1 MGGSARCVYV
11 IWLCFVARVFFYAA
25 ALPTWEGYDEWR
37 HFAVIRLVAL
47 RGQMLPPRDSPLPRD
62 VGASLN
68 LVPLPWSW
76 RQAAAPS
83 LPHDEFWQL
92 PAERREARLA
102 AFRELPRAWQL
113 QDTDGPYRA
122 HEAFQPPLYYWTMA
136 PLMLLL
142 AGARISTQLV
152 AMRWFGALVGSFAIP
167 LAFLIARQM
176 LGSARMALG
185 CAAVLALMPGFALVV
200 GHAGNDSLAIPLFS
214 LLIWSAVRI
223 AGGHTGL
230 TDRVVLGVSLGLGLL
245 TKAYF
250 LTAIPALAVLV
261 IWRLRTRAVL
271 PAACALLAGGW
282 WYARA
287 YLQTGAL
294 TGLTDFVMASS
305 RTDSLFS
312 QMLAVP
318 WGRAFDS
325 ILFSHIYAGGWSFLQ
340 VRSWIYH
347 LFYAVMLLAALGLL
361 RVRRTREMLILAAL
375 YASFWLGELYHVVIL
390 WAARGVATSMGYYLY
405 GVVAAEVPLCA
416 AGLAS
421 LWKRGRGAWV
431 TAAGA
436 ILFAAL
442 DLFAM
447 HAIAIPYYT
456 GLIRHKP
463 NGALA
468 AFHLDALQTVGLG
481 EVLRRVAEFHG
492 LPIPAVLLLWMAYV
506 AATLTLVRAAID
518 SNSKPRNK
526 NSAAGF
532 ATY

>member
-1 MGGSARCVYV
+1 VAAVDGSARFVYV

-25 ALPTWEGYDEWR
+25 ALPTWEGYDEWS
-37 HFAVIRLVAL
+37 HFSVIRLVAL
-47 RGQMLPPRDSPLPRD
+47 RGQILPPRDSPLPRD

-83 LPHDEFWQL
+83 LTHDEFWQL
-92 PAERREARLA
+92 PQEQRDARLA
-102 AFRELPRAWQL
+102 AFRELPRTWQW

-122 HEAFQPPLYYWTMA
+122 HEAFQPPLYYWTMS

-142 AGARISTQLV
+142 AGARISTQLL
-152 AMRWFGALVGSFAIP
+152 AIRWFGALLGSFAIP
-167 LAFLIARQM
+167 FTSLIARQV
-176 LGSARMALG
+176 LGSGRTAVG

-200 GHAGNDSLAIPLFS
+200 GHAGNDCLAIALFS
-214 LLIWSAVRI
+214 LLIWSAIRMA
-223 AGGHTGL
+223 AGHSGL
-230 TDRVVLGVSLGLGLL
+230 TDRVALGLSLGLGLL

-250 LTAIPALAVLV
+250 LTAVPAIAVLA
-261 IWRLRTRAVL
+261 IWKLRTRAVVPL
-271 PAACALLAGGW
+271 ACALLAGGW

-294 TGLTDFVMASS
+294 TGLTDFVMANS
-305 RTDSLFS
+305 RTDSLFG
-312 QMLAVP
+312 QLLAVP

-347 LFYAVMLLAALGLL
+347 LFYVVMLLAAVGLL
-361 RVRRTREMLILAAL
+361 RVRRTRGILILAAL
-375 YASFWLGELYHVVIL
+375 YVSFWLGELYHVVIL

-405 GVVAAEVPLCA
+405 GVVAAEVPLCV

-421 LWKRGRGAWV
+421 FWKSRRTAWA
-431 TAAGA
+431 TAGGA

-447 HAIAIPYYT
+447 HAIAIPYYS
-456 GLIRHKP
+456 GVIRHRP

-468 AFHLDALQTVGLG
+468 ALHLDVLQSVGLG
-481 EVLRRVAEFHG
+481 QVLRRLADFHG
-492 LPIPAVLLLWMAYV
+492 LPVAAVLFLWIVYV
-506 AATLTLVRAAID
+506 AASLTVVWIALRAAHFD
-518 SNSKPRNK
+518 SKADKAPV
-526 NSAAGF
+526 
-532 ATY
+532 